1 MRQPTPTKVNWI
13 NRQNGEDHFAEQS
26 EKSGILKCGA
36 QGAGFKDC
44 VQVYP
49 DVEVI
54 DRQIA
59 ALQFARECVVNECF
73 DDPSDLKQRTKQRK
87 VDQEAA
93 LAQVTVLEQER
104 DRQLAQMARS
114 GSGQDLIQATAQDYD
129 RRIDIAKLKAQ
140 A

>member
-13 NRQNGEDHFAEQS
+13 NRQNGENYFAEQS
-26 EKSGILKCGA
+26 EKSGILKCGV
-36 QGAGFKDC
+36 QGASFKDT

-49 DVEVI
+49 DVELI
-54 DRQIA
+54 DRQIE
-59 ALQFARECVVNECF
+59 ALQFARQCVVSECF

-114 GSGQDLIQATAQDYD
+114 GSGQDLIQATAQDFD